1 MSTNISLQEI
11 SHENLESVL
20 VLHVTESQKKHYPR
34 SNAQSIAEGHYP
46 TDDDP
51 VWIRAI
57 YADGTPVGLL
67 MTSEA
72 PDQGEYFLWRIM
84 VDAKYQSKGYAAQ
97 AVQTLIQRI
106 KDTPNGKSLITS
118 HLKGNIVVGR
128 LFENLGFSY
137 TGEMFGEMDRLM
149 RLDF

>member
-11 SHENLESVL
+11 NHENLESVL
-20 VLHVTESQKKHYPR
+20 VLQVTESQKKHYPR

-46 TDDDP
+46 ADDDP

-57 YADGTPVGLL
+57 YADGTPVGFL

-84 VDAKYQSKGYAAQ
+84 IDAEYQSKGYAAQ
-97 AVQTLIQRI
+97 AVGQLIQRV

-118 HLKGNIVVGR
+118 HLEENKLAGR
-128 LFENLGFSY
+128 FFENLGFSY
-137 TGEMFGEMDRLM
+137 TGEMLGELDCLM
-149 RLDF
+149 RLDL